1 MNTITRRAALKG
13 SLAGGLTL
21 ALPYSRAIG
30 ANNDIRVA
38 VVGLH
43 NQGGNHVKW
52 FRKIPGVR
60 VVALCDADRAVLDR
74 EAAKFAARKESVATY
89 RDYRRL
95 LDDKDIDAVITA
107 TPNHWHALVTVWGC
121 RAGKDVYVEKPVS
134 HTIWEGRQMVKAAR
148 AHDRIVQ
155 SGTQRRSDTGLKE
168 AIAWLREGHLGKIT
182 LVRGIVYVRRGSI
195 GKVDGPRPVPKSV
208 DYDLWCGPA
217 PKGPL
222 MRRRLHYDWHWVWP
236 TGDGDFGNNGIHFID
251 LCRWAVGHQD
261 LPPRVLSVGG
271 RFGYVDDGETPNTQ
285 IVYLDYRPVPVLF
298 ELRGLP
304 RSKGDRAMDHYRG
317 TRAGFV
323 VHCEGGWFVGGWAY
337 DTDGKKVK
345 QFKCTGGRGHHANF
359 IEAVRSRKP
368 SDLNAEV
375 LEGHLS
381 SALCH
386 MGNISHRLGRDAPPD
401 AVRESLAGN
410 AGMREAFGRMH
421 EHLLAN
427 GVDLEATPYTLGPA
441 LALDPETESFTGTL
455 AEQANRLR
463 TRAYRAPFVVPDIAG

>member
-1 MNTITRRAALKG
+1 MNTITRRAALQG

-43 NQGGNHVKW
+43 NQGSNHVKW

-74 EAAKFAARKESVATY
+74 EAAKFAARKETVAAY

-95 LDDKDIDAVITA
+95 LEDKDIDAVITA

-148 AHDRIVQ
+148 AHGRIVQ

-182 LVRGIVYVRRGSI
+182 LVRG
-195 GKVDGPRPVPKSV
+195 
-208 DYDLWCGPA
+208 
-217 PKGPL
+217 
-222 MRRRLHYDWHWVWP
+222 
-236 TGDGDFGNNGIHFID
+236 
-251 LCRWAVGHQD
+251 
-261 LPPRVLSVGG
+261 
-271 RFGYVDDGETPNTQ
+271 
-285 IVYLDYRPVPVLF
+285 
-298 ELRGLP
+298 
-304 RSKGDRAMDHYRG
+304 

-323 VHCEGGWFVGGWAY
+323 VHCEGGHFVGGWAY

-359 IEAVRSRKP
+359 IEAVRSRK
-368 SDLNAEV
+368 SADLNAEV

-401 AVRESLAGN
+401 AVRESLAGS

-441 LALDPETESFTGTL
+441 LALDPATEAFTGPL
-455 AEQANRLR
+455 AEQANRLC
-463 TRAYRAPFVVPDIAG
+463 TRAYRAPFVVPEIAG